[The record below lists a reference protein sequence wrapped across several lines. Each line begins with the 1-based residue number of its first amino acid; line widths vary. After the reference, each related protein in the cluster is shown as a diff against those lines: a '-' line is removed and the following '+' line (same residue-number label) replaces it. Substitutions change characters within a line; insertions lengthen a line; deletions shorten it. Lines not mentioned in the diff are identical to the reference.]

1 MQYPLPYYYLAIA
14 LSVIALDTVL
24 ALPAAVR
31 AQEQPTAGSAPVEQP
46 AAEKAEGSAQ
56 PAQPLPEGE
65 SYRPNERPPGNTLK
79 TVCEGRAIGRI
90 QVEGQGRVS
99 ADDIRA
105 TIRLRPGVP
114 CSDSEVA
121 RDVRALWDM
130 GYFDDISVDARPEG
144 NQLVLVFRVRERPAI
159 SAVVYKGNDELSE
172 DDLKKTVSLE
182 EGSVLSVPEVRAQ
195 LDKIV
200 TKYAEEGYFLAK
212 VVYELESRPNH
223 QVEVRFVITEGEQV
237 TVRHIR
243 FLGNHHLDDAD
254 LKSVI
259 QTGESG
265 LLSFLSS
272 NNKFKKLNYEEDL
285 NRIRAYYYD
294 FGYLAVQLPDPKVEL
309 TPDRRH
315 IDITIPVKE
324 GPRFRVHKVEAFE
337 VDAEGKRIEPLEGRT
352 NLRNRVHLKKGNWFS
367 RSVIATDLQDITR
380 FYRDRGYAKV
390 EINPQTQLDE
400 NKRLVDVVVS
410 IQRGPLVYV
419 QRINVK
425 GNTKTRDAVIRRET
439 RISESELYSQTKV
452 ERSKERITAL
462 GYFEKVEV
470 SEEPGATPDRI
481 VINFEVAEKSTGTFQ
496 IGAGF
501 SSLESFMFTGQIEQQ
516 NLFGRGQSLAFSL
529 QLSGIRQLMQLRFA
543 EPYLFG
549 TEWSLGIELFKIMTQ
564 YSNFD
569 QDSTGGALSL
579 GHPIFLENLA
589 LFLKYRLEDT
599 EITAATGGVLGAG
612 AGSMYYMN
620 PTIPLRNLFL
630 SGIISSLRLTLQ
642 WDSRDN
648 RLFPTKGVLASV
660 SSEVS
665 DEYLASSCNFWRHE
679 ANLRLYHPLV
689 WGAVAKFNT
698 QLGLITSRDTQ
709 GVPVYEKYFLGGIF
723 DIRGFPFR
731 GVGPRIGLPAYLSPQ
746 ADSRTRGEAIGGN
759 AEFYYNFEI
768 EFPIVDVIGIKGV
781 LFTDGGNAWNLEKP
795 LCRQVPAAEYED
807 EAATSCGVHPFEL
820 RTSLGWGIRWLS
832 PLGPLRFEWGYPFN
846 PRRPHEGTSEF
857 QFMVGNSF

>member
-1 MQYPLPYYYLAIA
+1 MQYPLPYYYLAIT
-14 LSVIALDTVL
+14 LSVIALDSVL
-24 ALPAAVR
+24 AIPAAVR
-31 AQEQPTAGSAPVEQP
+31 AQERPTTATEQP
-46 AAEKAEGSAQ
+46 EQSAAETTESSAQ
-56 PAQPLPEGE
+56 LAQPLQEGE

-79 TVCEGRAIGRI
+79 TVCEGRSVRRI
-90 QVEGQGRVS
+90 QVEGHGRVS

-105 TIRLRPGVP
+105 TIRLRPGLP
-114 CSDSEVA
+114 CTDAEVA

-130 GYFDDISVDARPEG
+130 GYFDDIAVDAQPEE

-159 SAVVYKGNDELSE
+159 SAVVFKGNDELSE
-172 DDLKKTVSLE
+172 DDLKKAVSLE
-182 EGSVLSVPEVRAQ
+182 EGSVLSIPEVKAQ

-200 TKYAEEGYFLAK
+200 NKYAEEGYFLAK

-223 QVEVRFVITEGEQV
+223 QVEVRFMIAEGEQV

-243 FLGNHHLDDAD
+243 FLGNRHLDDSD

-259 QTGESG
+259 QTGETG

-272 NNKFKKLNYEEDL
+272 NNKFKKINYEEDL

-294 FGYLAVQLPDPKVEL
+294 FAYLAVQLPDPKVEL

-324 GPRFRVHKVEAFE
+324 GPRFRVNKVEAFE
-337 VDAEGKRIEPLEGRT
+337 VDANGKQIEPLEGRT
-352 NLRNRVHLKKGNWFS
+352 NLRERIHLDKGDWFS
-367 RSVIATDLQDITR
+367 RSVVATDLQNITR

-390 EINPQTQLDE
+390 EINPGTQLDE

-439 RISESELYSQTKV
+439 RISEGQLYSQTKV
-452 ERSKERITAL
+452 ERSKERINAL

-470 SEEPGATPDRI
+470 SEEPGATADRI

-496 IGAGF
+496 VGAGF

-516 NLFGRGQSLAFSL
+516 NFLGRGQALAFSL
-529 QLSGIRQLMQLRFA
+529 QLSGIRQLMQLRFT
-543 EPYLFG
+543 EPYLFS
-549 TEWSLGIELFKIMTQ
+549 TEWNLGVELFRIATQ
-564 YSNFD
+564 YNNFD
-569 QDSTGGALSL
+569 QTSTGGAISL
-579 GHPIFLENLA
+579 GHPILLEDLA
-589 LFLKYRLEDT
+589 LFLKYRLENT
-599 EITAATGGVLGAG
+599 EIAPATGGLIGG
-612 AGSMYYMN
+612 TGTMYYMN

-665 DEYLASSCNFWRHE
+665 DKYLGSSSDFWRHE
-679 ANLRLYHPLV
+679 GNLRLYHPIV

-698 QLGLITSRDTQ
+698 QLGLITSRDDE
-709 GVPVYEKYFLGGIF
+709 GVPVYERYFLGGIF

-746 ADSRTRGEAIGGN
+746 ASSRTRGEAIGGN
-759 AEFYYNFEI
+759 VEFYYNLEV
-768 EFPIVDVIGIKGV
+768 EFPIIEAFGVKGV
-781 LFTDGGNAWNLEKP
+781 LFTDGGNTWNLESP
-795 LCRQVPAAEYED
+795 LCRQVPAAEYHD
-807 EAATSCGVHPFEL
+807 TAATSCGVHPLNL
-820 RTSLGWGIRWLS
+820 RTSLGWGVRWFS

-846 PRRPHEGTSEF
+846 PRRPHENTSEF